1 MIAIEKNTF
10 LEFLPAN
17 LHHGTLSRS
26 QSDSA
31 LYRSSGSS
39 GSIYYFFN
47 AHIGQFSIT
56 SMERTAQAGQDEVG
70 VVVDA
75 AKLHVDE
82 FDSTHGGK
90 MHSRYRQLR
99 PDRNQ
104 RARFSEFVNEQ
115 KAKLRAQPHDFDIE
129 SVEIPTSLW
138 RKGGVK
144 KSLEQVKKTLH
155 ALQAT
160 LTTHTCL

>member
-10 LEFLPAN
+10 LDFLPAN
-17 LHHGTLSRS
+17 LHRGTLPRS

-31 LYRSSGSS
+31 LYRSSSS
-39 GSIYYFFN
+39 SDSMYYVFS
-47 AHIGQFSIT
+47 AHSGQFSTT
-56 SMERTAQAGQDEVG
+56 SMERTALAGQDEVG

-82 FDSTHGGK
+82 FGSTYGGK
-90 MHSRYRQLR
+90 TCSQYKRRR
-99 PDRNQ
+99 PDKKQ
-104 RARFSEFVNEQ
+104 RARFNQFVNEQ
-115 KAKLRAQPHDFDIE
+115 KAKLAAQPYDFDIE
-129 SVEIPTSLW
+129 SVEIPTSL

-144 KSLEQVKKTLH
+144 KSVEQVKRTLY
-155 ALQAT
+155 ALKAT

>member
-10 LEFLPAN
+10 LDFLPAN
-17 LHHGTLSRS
+17 LHRGTLPRS

-31 LYRSSGSS
+31 LYRSSSS
-39 GSIYYFFN
+39 SDSMYYVFS
-47 AHIGQFSIT
+47 AHSGQFSTT
-56 SMERTAQAGQDEVG
+56 SMERTALAGQDEVG

-90 MHSRYRQLR
+90 MHSRYRRFR

-104 RARFSEFVNEQ
+104 RARFNEFVNEQ

-144 KSLEQVKKTLH
+144 KSLEQVKRTLH